1 MIVLLSTLTIA
12 VSVNRIARSESM
24 VIQWVDA
31 CRRFLHIDE
40 QMPDL
45 AIPQDPTNH
54 DIMLILVQ
62 MNSKLDSVEKQ
73 AIKTNGRVNSIEEW
87 KTGLQAVAAFQ
98 EKHPA
103 QPQQINAPNA
113 TTVQVMQ
120 PNKWFQSEK
129 LVGGVVVVLV
139 ALAALISFYAGGA
152 Q

>member
-1 MIVLLSTLTIA
+1 
-12 VSVNRIARSESM
+12 
-24 VIQWVDA
+24 
-31 CRRFLHIDE
+31 
-40 QMPDL
+40 MPDFV
-45 AIPQDPTNH
+45 IPKDPTNN
-54 DIMLILVQ
+54 DIMMMMVQ
-62 MNSKLDSVEKQ
+62 MNSTLEQVKAQ

-113 TTVQVMQ
+113 TTVQVMT
-120 PNKWFQSEK
+120 PTKWFQSEK

-139 ALAALISFYAGGA
+139 AVAAFISFYAGGA